1 MKKQL
6 WCSGR
11 GILAGGL
18 MARCAVCRRL
28 HMRSLSPQLVSG
40 SKPAPLVRAQNRRPA
55 MATFQLNINGQ
66 PKQVNVDPSTPL
78 LWVLREELKMTGT
91 KYGCGISACGAC
103 TVHVGGIATSSCVV
117 PVSLVG
123 DREIVTIEGIGQ
135 DPVGHAVQE
144 AWIEK
149 DVVQCGYCQSGQ
161 IMSAVALLKA
171 TAKPSD
177 TNIEESMGGNLCR
190 CATYVRIR
198 EAIKS
203 AAQQLM

>member
-1 MKKQL
+1 M
-6 WCSGR
+6 
-11 GILAGGL
+11 
-18 MARCAVCRRL
+18 RR
-28 HMRSLSPQLVSG
+28 LSPQLVPG
-40 SKPAPLVRAQNRRPA
+40 LTPVRPARAQNRRQV
-55 MATFQLNINGQ
+55 MATYQLNVNGQ
-66 PKQVNVDPSTPL
+66 SKQVDVDPSTPL

-103 TVHVGGIATSSCVV
+103 TVHLAGVATRSCVV
-117 PVSLVG
+117 PVSLIG
-123 DREIVTIEGIGQ
+123 TQKITTIEGIGQ
-135 DPVGHAVQE
+135 DPMGRAVQN
-144 AWIEK
+144 AWVEK

-171 TAKPSD
+171 TSKPTD

-203 AAQQLM
+203 AAEQIT